1 MARGKTRRRPVASRR
16 KLCPLQ
22 GQSFYLAI
30 AVLGVIGLVLA
41 IYLTYL
47 DYSGAEVT
55 FCSEGSGCNEVRN
68 SEYVNLLG
76 VPVALWG
83 VIGYLAII
91 GAALAPLTERTK
103 NLFLFAL
110 AIIGFTFSVYLTY
123 LELFVIH
130 ALCPY
135 CIASAIVMAF
145 ILMLLVSRQPVVPR
159 FPTSRLSLLG
169 GGLAVIVILGAVFLP
184 KEIGSS
190 NTVVPE
196 EFQVGLAQ
204 HLQSIDAVLYSS
216 PTCHYCFLQKQL
228 FGEAMEYLN
237 VVNCSGAPVDNPQ
250 RDLCGEK
257 GIRVTPT
264 WEINGQI
271 YPGLK
276 PLEELAKMSGYEG
289 PIPGS

>member
-1 MARGKTRRRPVASRR
+1 MARGKTRKRPIASRR
-16 KLCPLQ
+16 KLWPLQ

-30 AVLGVIGLVLA
+30 AILGVIGLVLA

-55 FCSEGSGCNEVRN
+55 FCSEGSGCNVVRD

-103 NLFLFAL
+103 NLSLFAL

-135 CIASAIVMAF
+135 CVGSAIVMALTL
-145 ILMLLVSRQPVVPR
+145 ILLVSRQPIVPR

-190 NTVVPE
+190 GAVASE

-204 HLQSIDAVLYSS
+204 HLQSTGAVMYSS
-216 PTCHYCFLQKQL
+216 PTCQYCFLQKQL
-228 FGEAMEYLN
+228 FGEAVEYLN
-237 VVNCSGAPVDNPQ
+237 IVNCSGTPVDDPKPS
-250 RDLCGEK
+250 LCAEK

-264 WEINGQI
+264 WEIDGQI

-289 PIPGS
+289 PVPGS

>member
-1 MARGKTRRRPVASRR
+1 MARGKTRKRSTASRR
-16 KLCPLQ
+16 KLWPLE

-103 NLFLFAL
+103 NLSLFVL
-110 AIIGFTFSVYLTY
+110 AIVGFTFSVYLTY

-130 ALCPY
+130 AICPY
-135 CIASAIVMAF
+135 CIGSAVVIAL
-145 ILMLLVSRQPVVPR
+145 ILILLVSRQPIVPH
-159 FPTSRLSLLG
+159 FSTSRLSLLG
-169 GGLAVIVILGAVFLP
+169 GGLTVIVILGAVFLP

-190 NTVVPE
+190 DTMAPE
-196 EFQVGLAQ
+196 EFRVGLAQ
-204 HLQSIDAVLYSS
+204 HLQATGAVMYSS
-216 PTCHYCFLQKQL
+216 PTCQYCFLQKQL
-228 FGEAMEYLN
+228 FGEAVQYLS
-237 VVNCSGAPVDNPQ
+237 VVNCGGTPVDNPQ
-250 RDLCGEK
+250 PSLCAEK
-257 GIRVTPT
+257 GVSLTPT
-264 WEINGQI
+264 WEIKGKL

-276 PLEELAKMSGYEG
+276 TLEALAEMSDYEG